1 MKDRALLL
9 LKQLRDMWAAM
20 STAKRLALVFVVLT
34 VTLGVLAYSVL
45 SSQKTYTYLFTE
57 LSPDDGA
64 AIAAKLKEM
73 KVPYRVAPGGTAIE
87 VPEERVHE
95 LRLELAGSGLP
106 RGGGIGFEIFDKSHL
121 GATEFEQRI
130 NLRRALEGELART
143 IGTIASVQAARV
155 HLVMPEHSVFAIGKQ
170 EASAS
175 VVLRLRPGRPFGKG
189 EVASVVH
196 LVASAV
202 PGLSA
207 ERVSVV
213 SADGLMLHRPTA
225 DAAGVGTSVGD
236 AEADRERALAAGLE
250 EQAKA
255 LLERVVGPGHADVRI
270 GLTLDAAQHD
280 RTEEHYEPSKTALR
294 SEQKTDEHTTPE
306 GPTVAGVP
314 GAPSNLP
321 DGTAQPVQGPNSNGA
336 SARTSWTR
344 NWEVDR
350 VTEHITTPAGRVS
363 RLSVAILVDG
373 TYNTIEKGK
382 KIFVPRER
390 VELDRLAELVKGAVG
405 YTIERGDFIE
415 IACAPFAG
423 TDLSEPTETPSP
435 LGRRQLIYIVAAAGA
450 FLLLVAV
457 AVFVLV
463 KRSKGKA
470 AAALPAHVTLSKLS
484 AAGAAAAALA
494 AAEAVPALPTAPPDR
509 SALRALAIEIASRDP
524 ATAAVILRGWLS
536 APSSTTAAPRSP

>member
-1 MKDRALLL
+1 MKERALSL
-9 LKQLRDMWAAM
+9 LKQLRDMWAGM
-20 STAKRLALVFVVLT
+20 STAKRLSLVVVMLA
-34 VTLGVLAYSVL
+34 VVAGVLGISFI

-57 LSPDDGA
+57 LSPEDGS
-64 AIAAKLKEM
+64 AIAAKLKEL
-73 KVPYRVAPGGTAIE
+73 KVPYRVGPNGTSIE

-95 LRLELAGSGLP
+95 LRLEMAGAGLP
-106 RGGGIGFEIFDKSHL
+106 RGGGVGFEIFDKSHL

-143 IGTIASVQAARV
+143 IATIAAVQAARV
-155 HLVMPEHSVFAIGKQ
+155 HLVMPERSVFAIGKQ

-189 EVASVVH
+189 EVGSVVH

-213 SADGLMLHRPTA
+213 SAEGLMLHRPVS
-225 DAAGVGTSVGD
+225 DGAAGSINSDTEG
-236 AEADRERALAAGLE
+236 DRERSLAAGLE

-255 LLERVVGPGHADVRI
+255 LLERVVGAGHADVRI
-270 GLTLDAAQHD
+270 GLTLDSAQHD

-294 SEQKTDEHTTPE
+294 SEQKTDERATPE

-321 DGTAQPVQGPNSNGA
+321 DGTAQQTQGPAGVGA

-350 VTEHITTPAGRVS
+350 VTEHTTTPAGRVS

-373 TYNTIEKGK
+373 TYPTDPEGK
-382 KIFVPRER
+382 KTFVPRQR
-390 VELDRLAELVKGAVG
+390 PELDRLAELVKGAVG
-405 YTIERGDFIE
+405 YTIERGDFLQIE
-415 IACAPFAG
+415 CAPFTG
-423 TDLSEPTETPSP
+423 LDNGEGLVPPPDHE
-435 LGRRQLIYIVAAAGA
+435 RQRLIYMLAAAGM
-450 FLLLVAV
+450 LLVLAI

-463 KRSKGKA
+463 RRGKVKGPN
-470 AAALPAHVTLSKLS
+470 ALPAHVAVTKLQGG
-484 AAGAAAAALA
+484 AVAAAAALA
-494 AAEAVPALPTAPPDR
+494 GADGVPALPTAPPDR
-509 SALRALAIEIASRDP
+509 SVLRAQAIEIASRDP
-524 ATAAVILRGWLS
+524 ATAAVILRGWLG
-536 APSSTTAAPRSP
+536 APSNPSNQRPT

>member
-9 LKQLRDMWAAM
+9 LKQLREMWAAM
-20 STAKRLALVFVVLT
+20 STAKRLALVFVILT
-34 VTLGVLAYSVL
+34 VTFGVLAYSVL
-45 SSQKTYTYLFTE
+45 SSQKTYAYLFTE
-57 LSPDDGA
+57 LSADDGA

-175 VVLRLRPGRPFGKG
+175 VVLRLRPGRPFGKS

-225 DAAGVGTSVGD
+225 DTAGAGASLGD
-236 AEADRERALAAGLE
+236 TAADRERALAAGLE

-294 SEQKTDEHTTPE
+294 SEQKTDERSAPE

-321 DGTAQPVQGPNSNGA
+321 DGTAQPLQGPNAGGG

-373 TYNTIEKGK
+373 TYNMADQGK
-382 KIFVPRER
+382 KIFVPRQPA
-390 VELDRLAELVKGAVG
+390 ELERLAELVKGAVG
-405 YTIERGDFIE
+405 YTAERGDFLQIE
-415 IACAPFAG
+415 CAPFAG
-423 TDLSEPTETPSP
+423 TDVSDLTEAPSP
-435 LGRRQLIYIVAAAGA
+435 FSKKQLVYLAVAGGVFLLLLAVAIFVLVRRPKGRGARPAHVAVTKLTGDAAVAAALGGA
-450 FLLLVAV
+450 D
-457 AVFVLV
+457 
-463 KRSKGKA
+463 
-470 AAALPAHVTLSKLS
+470 
-484 AAGAAAAALA
+484 
-494 AAEAVPALPTAPPDR
+494 AVPALPTAPPDR
-509 SALRALAIEIASRDP
+509 SALRAHAIEIASRDP
-524 ATAAVILRGWLS
+524 ATAAVILRGWLG
-536 APSSTTAAPRSP
+536 APSSSGTASPRSP

>member
-1 MKDRALLL
+1 MKEKALSL
-9 LKQLRDMWAAM
+9 LKQLRDMWAGM
-20 STAKRLALVFVVLT
+20 STAKRLSLVVVMLA
-34 VTLGVLAYSVL
+34 VVAGVLGISFL

-57 LSPDDGA
+57 LTPEDGA
-64 AIAAKLKEM
+64 AIAAKLKEL
-73 KVPYRVAPGGTAIE
+73 KVPYRVGPNGTSIE

-95 LRLELAGSGLP
+95 LRLEMAGAGLP
-106 RGGGIGFEIFDKSHL
+106 RGGGVGFEIFDKSHL

-143 IGTIASVQAARV
+143 IATIAAVQAARV
-155 HLVMPEHSVFAIGKQ
+155 HLVMPERSVFAIGKQ

-189 EVASVVH
+189 EVGSVVH

-213 SADGLMLHRPTA
+213 SAEGLILHRPVS
-225 DAAGVGTSVGD
+225 DGAAGSINSDTEG
-236 AEADRERALAAGLE
+236 DRERSLAAGLE

-255 LLERVVGPGHADVRI
+255 LLERVVGAGHADVRI
-270 GLTLDAAQHD
+270 GLTLDSAQHD

-294 SEQKTDEHTTPE
+294 SEQKTDERATPE

-321 DGTAQPVQGPNSNGA
+321 DGTAQQTQGPAGVGA

-350 VTEHITTPAGRVS
+350 VTEHTTTPAGRVS

-373 TYNTIEKGK
+373 NYQGND
-382 KIFVPRER
+382 FVPRDKA
-390 VELDRLAELVKGAVG
+390 ELDRLAELIK
-405 YTIERGDFIE
+405 
-415 IACAPFAG
+415 
-423 TDLSEPTETPSP
+423 
-435 LGRRQLIYIVAAAGA
+435 
-450 FLLLVAV
+450 
-457 AVFVLV
+457 
-463 KRSKGKA
+463 
-470 AAALPAHVTLSKLS
+470 
-484 AAGAAAAALA
+484 
-494 AAEAVPALPTAPPDR
+494 
-509 SALRALAIEIASRDP
+509 
-524 ATAAVILRGWLS
+524 
-536 APSSTTAAPRSP
+536 SSV